1 MILNVK
7 MVSRVIFGKG
17 TFERLDEVLAVH
29 RHAQDSHIVFIVDDV
44 FSGAALEKRIPLKD
58 KDLLL
63 WVNVDHEPSTWFV
76 DALTQKIHDFSER
89 LPAAIVGIGGGSTLD
104 LAKAIS
110 LMATNPG
117 SAAEYQGWDRIR
129 NHGVYHIG
137 IPTLS
142 GTGAEVSRTAV
153 LIGPERKLG
162 INSDFAVF
170 DQIILDPELIADV
183 PNEQRFFTGMDCY
196 IHCIESLNGT
206 YINAFSRAYGE
217 KALDLCRQVFL
228 ERVDNSDEKLM
239 MASYCGGMSIAY
251 SQVGVCHALSYG
263 LSFGLGVHHG
273 IGNCIVFDQL
283 EQYYPDGVNEFRK
296 MMGKNGISLP
306 RGILDGV
313 PGETMD
319 KLLSVAYSLDP
330 LWENALGKNWKQA
343 IDREGIKRLYI
354 QM

>member
-1 MILNVK
+1 V
-7 MVSRVIFGKG
+7 
-17 TFERLDEVLAVH
+17 
-29 RHAQDSHIVFIVDDV
+29 
-44 FSGAALEKRIPLKD
+44 
-58 KDLLL
+58 
-63 WVNVDHEPSTWFV
+63 VNVDHEPSTWFV